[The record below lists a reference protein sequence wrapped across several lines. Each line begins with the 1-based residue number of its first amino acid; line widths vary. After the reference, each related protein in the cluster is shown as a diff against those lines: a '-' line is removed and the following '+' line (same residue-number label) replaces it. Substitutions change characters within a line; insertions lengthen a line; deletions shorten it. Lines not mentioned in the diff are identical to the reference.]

1 MVVTKGLLFSV
12 LTDISDED
20 DTIGGSESWNNL
32 LPALEAWRT
41 TVTRWER
48 EEISNC
54 RFTLRPEG
62 DYERVLAEYGEFT
75 PDFEDYGME
84 ER

>member
-1 MVVTKGLLFSV
+1 MVVVEGLLFSI
-12 LTDISDED
+12 LTDISDDD
-20 DTIGGSESWNNL
+20 DTVGGSESWTNL
-32 LPALEAWRT
+32 MPALEAWRD
-41 TVTRWER
+41 TVARWGRHET
-48 EEISNC
+48 SNC
-54 RFTLRPEG
+54 RFTLKPEG